1 MLRISSL
8 LISTA
13 FLAAV
18 LLIAPS
24 KGWAAE
30 LPEGVTYQTVAEYSV
45 DVSGLEKVMMNK
57 LILEPGAMWE
67 FTVNNQVFCN
77 VTQGSILVVDHEAG
91 SSTLYTTGSR
101 WAPTKGNTVTIS
113 NPGDETHVHWIYA
126 LIEKK

>member
-24 KGWAAE
+24 KGRAAE
-30 LPEGVTYQTVAEYSV
+30 LPEGVKVQTVAEYSV
-45 DVSGLEKVMMNK
+45 DVSGLQKVVMRK
-57 LILEPGAMWE
+57 IILEPGATWE
-67 FTVNNQVFCN
+67 VTVNDQVFCN

-91 SSTLYTTGSR
+91 SSALYTTGSR
-101 WAPTKGNTVTIS
+101 WAPVKGNTVTIS
-113 NPGDETHVHWIYA
+113 NPGDETHVHWVYA